1 MNYPDVYYIK
11 IKDGAP
17 DGYPFLLDNLLSCG
31 IDPRNSTGWMLFIPT
46 KDLPLDTNAAPLFK
60 VVDRQY
66 LIDGGQVLESWGYRD
81 MTDEEKSNLEVT
93 KVLARFTGSEPDA
106 FE

>member
-11 IKDGAP
+11 IKDGAV
-17 DGYPFLLDNLLSCG
+17 DGYPFLLDNLLTCS
-31 IDPRNSTGWMLFIPT
+31 IDPRNSPDWMLFIPT
-46 KDLPLDTNAAPLFK
+46 KEVRPDDNSAPLLK

-66 LIDGGQVLESWGYRD
+66 LIDGDQVAESWYYRD
-81 MTDEEKSNLEVT
+81 MTDEEKNNLEGI
-93 KVLARFTGSEPDA
+93 KVLARFTGSAPDA

>member
-17 DGYPFLLDNLLSCG
+17 YEYPFLLDNLLDCH
-31 IDPRNSTGWMLFIPT
+31 IDPRNSPDWMLFIPT
-46 KDLPLDTNAAPLFK
+46 KERRPDDNSAPLLK

-66 LIDGGQVLESWGYRD
+66 LIEGGQVLESWHYRD
-81 MTDEEKSNLEVT
+81 MTDEEKSNLEGI
-93 KVLARFTGSEPDA
+93 KVLARFTGSAPDA